1 MKVKSLSHVRL
12 LATPWTA
19 AHQAPL
25 SMGFS
30 RQEYWSG
37 LPLPSQ
43 RMATCICMAEP
54 LWVSPEMTTTL
65 LIGYTPIQ
73 SKKFKVWKEKKVN
86 KKHQGDNMVRDEGR
100 ELL

>member
-1 MKVKSLSHVRL
+1 
-12 LATPWTA
+12 
-19 AHQAPL
+19 
-25 SMGFS
+25 
-30 RQEYWSG
+30 
-37 LPLPSQ
+37 
-43 RMATCICMAEP
+43 MAEP